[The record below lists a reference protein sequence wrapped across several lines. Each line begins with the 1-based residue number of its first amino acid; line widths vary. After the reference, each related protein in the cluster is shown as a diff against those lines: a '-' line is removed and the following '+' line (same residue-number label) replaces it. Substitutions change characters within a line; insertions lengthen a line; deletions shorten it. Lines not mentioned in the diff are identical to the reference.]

1 MVCCDRWHGRR
12 NYRLSL
18 STSVLKGS
26 HVTVVVR
33 SNNKLNLCSM
43 SIDEVWHLHEEII
56 RVLLA
61 RLTAEKRELE
71 KRLARLSRETGK
83 MTRPDPAESE
93 LKKDIPG
100 KQRKYPR
107 VLPKYRNPDE
117 RSETW
122 SGRGKQPRWMTRALQ
137 AGRTIE
143 EFVIGSLE
151 LNRNNAAR
159 QRPETL

>member
-1 MVCCDRWHGRR
+1 M
-12 NYRLSL
+12 S
-18 STSVLKGS
+18 
-26 HVTVVVR
+26 
-33 SNNKLNLCSM
+33 NKLNLDSM

-93 LKKDIPG
+93 LKKDKPG
-100 KQRKYPR
+100 KQRKYPK

-122 SGRGKQPRWMTRALQ
+122 SGRGKRPRWMTRALL
-137 AGRTIE
+137 AGRSIE
-143 EFVIGSLE
+143 EFMISSLE
-151 LNRNNAAR
+151 LIKNDSPPRR
-159 QRPETL
+159 SEVL